1 MTLQGKGFF
10 INDLFAC
17 EAGNPAA
24 IQAGARLAGLSHVV
38 VRIADGAKAVGF
50 DTNGVDALAPVVQA
64 LQAAGIAVWGWG
76 TAYGEDPQ
84 GEAAVAV
91 ARLRDL
97 VLDGFVVRAG
107 AGFEKPGRETYAWR
121 FLDALRREVDL
132 PVALSSYR
140 FPIFHPRFPWAAFL
154 ELCDLHMPQV
164 FWEHAHDAGSQ
175 LRESK
180 RQCDAL
186 PNAKPYIPT
195 GAAYGPLGAWAPDQA
210 DLADFLGAARDL
222 DLPAVNFFAWES
234 CRANLPALWESI
246 AAFRWETVRE
256 KRRAIGKKAAA
267 GTSAAGRTSS
277 RSAVPAGG
285 SLPAA
290 LQPLAPSEPD
300 AFAIKFLTALNSRQ
314 PAKVTA
320 LYAVEATRVRADRIL
335 EGTAAIQ
342 ADYQAFFASL
352 PEDADIAF
360 LRVGIQ
366 GMVRYLTWQA
376 GPVNG
381 LTTLVVQD
389 GRIVQDYTLL
399 E

>member
-10 INDLFAC
+10 IRDLSAC

-24 IQAGARLAGLSHVV
+24 IQAAARLAGLSHVI
-38 VRIADGAKAVGF
+38 VRIADGLEAVGI
-50 DTNGVDALAPVVQA
+50 DADGVDALASVVQT
-64 LQAAGIAVWGWG
+64 LHAAGIAVWGWG

-84 GEAAVAV
+84 REAVVAV
-91 ARLRDL
+91 ARLQDL
-97 VLDGFVVRAG
+97 GLDGFVVRAG
-107 AGFEKPGRETYAWR
+107 GGFEKPGRESSAWC

-154 ELCDLHMPQV
+154 ELCDLYMPQV
-164 FWEHAHDAGSQ
+164 FWELAHDAGAQ

-180 RQCDAL
+180 RQCDVL
-186 PNAKPYIPT
+186 PNAKPFIPT

-210 DLADFLGAARDL
+210 DLADFLGAVREL
-222 DLPAVNFFAWES
+222 ELPAVNFYAWES

-246 AAFRWETVRE
+246 AAFRWENIRE
-256 KRRAIGKKAAA
+256 KKGASGKKAASWK
-267 GTSAAGRTSS
+267 SAAARTSS

-300 AFAIKFLTALNSRQ
+300 AFAIKFLTALNSRR
-314 PAKVTA
+314 PDRVAA

-342 ADYQAFFASL
+342 ADYRAFFASL
-352 PEDADIAF
+352 PEDADIAL

-366 GMVRYLTWQA
+366 GVVRYLTWQA